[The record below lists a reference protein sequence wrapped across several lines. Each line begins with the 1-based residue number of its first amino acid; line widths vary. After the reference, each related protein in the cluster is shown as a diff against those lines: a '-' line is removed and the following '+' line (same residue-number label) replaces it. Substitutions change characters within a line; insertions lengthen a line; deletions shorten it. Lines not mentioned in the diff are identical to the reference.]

1 MLKRTIYLLLL
12 FALPMVGFG
21 KDTEQT
27 LFDKGNAQYAKA
39 NYKAAVESYQKILN
53 DGYQSKAV
61 YFNLGNAHYKLGEIP
76 SALLYYEKARKL
88 APGDDDINFNIQFA
102 NLKTTD
108 KIDEA
113 PQLFLVNW
121 WHSIILVASV
131 NTLATISIL
140 FFLAGFGLLAYY
152 LFAQS
157 ISLKKASFYSGIVI
171 IILGL
176 FSTFI
181 AGRQTAYFESHHEAI
196 VFSPSVTA
204 KSGPDN
210 NAKNLFVIHDGTKV
224 TVVENNSG
232 WIKIRL
238 LNGSEG
244 WINLSDAKEI

>member
-1 MLKRTIYLLLL
+1 MLKRIIYLSLL
-12 FALPMVGFG
+12 FALPLVGLG
-21 KDTEQT
+21 KDAEQT
-27 LFDKGNAQYAKA
+27 LFEQGNAQYAKT

-53 DGYQSKAV
+53 NGYQSEAV
-61 YFNLGNAHYKLGEIP
+61 YFNLGNAYYKLGEIP
-76 SALLYYEKARKL
+76 LALLYYEKARKL

-113 PQLFLVNW
+113 PQLFLMNW

-131 NTLATISIL
+131 NTLSTIGIL

-157 ISLKKASFYSGIVI
+157 ISLKKASFYSGVVVI
-171 IILGL
+171 ALGL
-176 FSTFI
+176 CSIFI
-181 AGRQTAYFESHHEAI
+181 AGRQVAYFESHHEAI

-224 TVVENNSG
+224 TIVENNSG

>member
-1 MLKRTIYLLLL
+1 MLKRIIYLSLL
-12 FALPMVGFG
+12 FVLPLIGLG
-21 KDTEQT
+21 KDAEQP
-27 LFDKGNAQYAKA
+27 LFEQGNAQYAKG
-39 NYKAAVESYQKILN
+39 NYKAAVELYQKILN
-53 DGYQSKAV
+53 GGYQSEAV
-61 YFNLGNAHYKLGEIP
+61 YFNLGNAYYKLGEIP

-131 NTLATISIL
+131 NTLSAISIL
-140 FFLAGFGLLAYY
+140 FFLLGFGLLAYY
-152 LFAQS
+152 LFAGA
-157 ISLKKASFYSGIVI
+157 ISLKRASFYSGVVI
-171 IILGL
+171 IVLGL
-176 FSTFI
+176 FSMFI
-181 AGRQTAYFESHHEAI
+181 AGQQTAYFESHHEAI

-204 KSGPDN
+204 KSGPDSN
-210 NAKNLFVIHDGTKV
+210 SKNLFVIHDGTKV
-224 TVVENNSG
+224 TIVENNSG

-244 WINLSDAKEI
+244 WINLNDAKEI

>member
-1 MLKRTIYLLLL
+1 MLKRLIYLLLL
-12 FALPMVGFG
+12 FALPLLGFG
-21 KDTEQT
+21 KDKEQT
-27 LFDKGNAQYAKA
+27 LFEQGNTLYAKA
-39 NYKAAVESYQKILN
+39 DYKGAVANYKKIL
-53 DGYQSKAV
+53 DEGYQSDAV
-61 YFNLGNAHYKLGEIP
+61 YFNLGNAYYKLGEIS

-108 KIDEA
+108 KIDDA

-121 WHSIILVASV
+121 WHSIILAMSV
-131 NTLATISIL
+131 NTLSTLSIL
-140 FFLAGFGLLAYY
+140 FFLLGFGSLAYY

-157 ISLKKASFYSGIVI
+157 ITLKKISFYSGIVI
-171 IILGL
+171 IILG
-176 FSTFI
+176 STTIFI

-196 VFSPSVTA
+196 VFNASVTA

-224 TVVENNSG
+224 TVVESNSG

-238 LNGSEG
+238 INGSEG
-244 WINLSDAKEI
+244 WITLADAREI